1 MQRVFSTFSKA
12 PRVSFQV
19 LSDLHLEIDQ
29 EYASFDIFVSAR
41 YLILASNIGH
51 LVDYDAY
58 LGFLVRRTRPSEK
71 VFLALGNHEFHGMS
85 VAAGLEQADKLER
98 KPRLKGKLVVLHQR
112 QYDIPNSPI
121 TILGCTLWSRVP
133 KGARDA
139 VLGKIEDFKQIQG
152 WAIENHNVAH

>member
-19 LSDLHLEIDQ
+19 LSDLHLKVDQ
-29 EYASFDIFVSAR
+29 EYASFDISVSAR

-58 LGFLVRRTRPSEK
+58 LGFLVRRTQLSEK

-85 VAAGLEQADKLER
+85 VAAD
-98 KPRLKGKLVVLHQR
+98 LVDLNR
-112 QYDIPNSPI
+112 TSLPPSYYCLS
-121 TILGCTLWSRVP
+121 T
-133 KGARDA
+133 
-139 VLGKIEDFKQIQG
+139 
-152 WAIENHNVAH
+152 